1 MFLFFTI
8 IFIVL
13 FGHQLFTKS
22 VYVNVAETLLANS
35 IKMENSKD
43 EEKKNSQIKV
53 IICGAKFVLFGFLLI
68 IVEPIYILS
77 ALNHDPMKIPTILM
91 ICYFIYNMFFKAK
104 SKVNLKVD
112 NVERLDGL
120 VKTVEMLKEKTF
132 KKILFNLLNTIYFL
146 YIFYIV
152 VF

>member
-8 IFIVL
+8 VFIVL

-22 VYVNVAETLLANS
+22 VYAITAENLLANS
-35 IKMENSKD
+35 IKMENSKG
-43 EEKKNSQIKV
+43 EEKNNSQVKV
-53 IICGAKFVLFGFLLI
+53 IICGIQFILFGFLLI
-68 IVEPIYILS
+68 VVEPIYILS
-77 ALNHDPMKIPTILM
+77 ALGRDPMKLPTILM
-91 ICYFIYNMFFKAK
+91 ICYFIYNIFFKAK

-132 KKILFNLLNTIYFL
+132 KRILFNLLNTIYFL